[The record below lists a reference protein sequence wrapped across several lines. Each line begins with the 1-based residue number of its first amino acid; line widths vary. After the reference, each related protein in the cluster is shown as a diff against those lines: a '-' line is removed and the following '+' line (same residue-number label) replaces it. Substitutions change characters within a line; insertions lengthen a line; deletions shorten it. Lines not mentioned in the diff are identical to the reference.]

1 MIYIKDPG
9 AKMWG
14 YRCKV
19 CGREILS
26 TEQLKD
32 LSCTNCGMQMVNTN
46 IPKEKQEKQEAEETA
61 PEEPAEKP
69 PAKKKEE
76 RQPDGCRNCV
86 FSRKGLFQVD
96 DYNVPGFKC
105 FKDNRTHSPT
115 ACCSHYRRRGRAKKE
130 Q

>member
-14 YRCKV
+14 DRCTC

-26 TEQLKD
+26 TEELKD
-32 LSCTNCGMQMVNTN
+32 LSCGNCGMEMINTN
-46 IPKEKQEKQEAEETA
+46 IPKEKQETEETA

-69 PAKKKEE
+69 PAKKKEPS
-76 RQPDGCRNCV
+76 PDGCRNCV
-86 FSRKGLFQVD
+86 FSRKGTFAIDGVL
-96 DYNVPGFKC
+96 GFKC
-105 FKDNRTHSPT
+105 FKTARTHSPD